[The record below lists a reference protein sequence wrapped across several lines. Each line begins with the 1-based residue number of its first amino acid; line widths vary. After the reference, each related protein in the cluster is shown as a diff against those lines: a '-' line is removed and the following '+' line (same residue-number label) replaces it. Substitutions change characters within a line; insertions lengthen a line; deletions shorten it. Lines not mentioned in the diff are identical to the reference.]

1 MSINVAIDNDVLDN
15 AKFVASKIDETYL
28 RKRAYALGIAANAT
42 AKYLNANG
50 LKTLSNHSLYRSAVF
65 AKEVEIA
72 DIYANNARFD
82 VRVTFNDTTFT
93 VPKLHVKYDIEPQA
107 YIVVKFDSTLKDIS
121 FLGFIPSEDLTFDK
135 NGDEYYTYPLEIL
148 NPIED
153 FISYAQK
160 LDITPSKYSETD
172 HENVKEL
179 CLSFLDEEASEA
191 DKIYFIK
198 HVATC
203 PVCRETFCDMNDFDD
218 IVSQLKNYHELLN
231 DSTLSVLSGNKKEV
245 DQAVIANMAFV
256 ENAGEDLPD
265 EEAIKLER
273 ILPSTSGAL
282 ISDEAASIIAQGT
295 LAAGAAEVVEEIGK
309 ELEPEILNLYDGPEE
324 KPKEENSPETEET
337 LADNNESLISEQE
350 EIEPL
355 TEEDQEITPENN
367 QTDVELSEQDN
378 IALDDSNTE
387 VENLVESD
395 NLTEDDLEQL
405 DEIDSINQE
414 SFDELNASIEAFASS
429 PVEDLAETKEPL
441 SEATDEEITEDS
453 LQADLDSPVELEEV
467 AEDNLQADLDAP
479 MELEKVAED
488 NLQAD
493 LDAPMELEEVAED
506 NLQADLDSPTGL
518 EEVAEDNLQA
528 DLETPME
535 LEEVA
540 EDNSQAD
547 LDAPIE
553 LEEVTEDNLQA
564 DLDSPTGLE
573 EVAEDN
579 LQADLETPI
588 ELEEVAKDNSQ
599 ADLDSPVE
607 LEEVAED
614 NLQAD
619 LDSPMELEEVA
630 EDNLH
635 ADLDTPME
643 LDDLQEEIKEEEND
657 NINLEIENQEL
668 DNIEELNDDI
678 SLELEETTNDD
689 TLNVSE
695 DIILEENNT
704 EDDSF
709 DAINEQQETLEE
721 TSEQDLIGVESD
733 KLNEDISEAE
743 ISLENN
749 EPAEI
754 HPIEEVEQ
762 LDELSDEILQENT
775 TEKLSQNQE
784 FEESQEADNSLEF
797 EDLETI
803 DELNEISELQE
814 ENNIQ
819 NDDATADFKI
829 DEETTLEENR
839 AEEFKENIT
848 TETND
853 YQDNNSTEFSSEVN
867 TEFNEEQEI
876 SDMPPADEQT
886 YFNKNNTNSEQMQ
899 ENSEL
904 QDLLDDDLLA
914 LLSDDDE
921 TQNDGSQ
928 NIKNSVEDI
937 QEGIELTDEDY
948 QQPESEN
955 PENGQTAE
963 NGEIENL
970 FDEQNVP
977 QDGEHVELDLSQ
989 EPMSAEAVKK
999 TKKLAVAGALITL
1012 LAIGGAAG
1020 GFYMY
1025 QKNIAANNDSIDTA
1039 QDNQVFDF
1047 QNKDSEDETADT
1059 SSAAVSQD
1067 INKSMTNSFS
1077 DKPAAI
1083 SITKL
1088 SWQINE
1094 KLAVEPSV
1102 KEYLQTAGKNI
1113 QLNLQNDLAN
1123 ASDVAFNNS
1132 VKVSFEIAPDNTMKG
1147 IQVLESSG
1155 SDKIDA
1161 TITKSI
1167 KNTLKYVS
1175 VPKLKNYNSDYFLTL
1190 IINF

>member
-160 LDITPSKYSETD
+160 LNITPSKYSETD

-265 EEAIKLER
+265 EEAIKLGGA
-273 ILPSTSGAL
+273 LPSASGAL
-282 ISDEAASIIAQGT
+282 VSGEAASIIAQGA

-309 ELEPEILNLYDGPEE
+309 ELEPEILNLYDAQEE
-324 KPKEENSPETEET
+324 QQKEESSSEIEET
-337 LADNNESLISEQE
+337 LTDNNESLISEQE

-355 TEEDQEITPENN
+355 TEEDKEIASENN
-367 QTDVELSEQDN
+367 QTDIELSEQDN
-378 IALDDSNTE
+378 IALDDSHTE

-453 LQADLDSPVELEEV
+453 LQADLDSPMEIEEVTEGNLQADLDAPIELEEVTADLETPMEFEEVAEDNLHADLDAHVELEEV
-467 AEDNLQADLDAP
+467 AEDNLQADLD
-479 MELEKVAED
+479 
-488 NLQAD
+488 
-493 LDAPMELEEVAED
+493 
-506 NLQADLDSPTGL
+506 
-518 EEVAEDNLQA
+518 
-528 DLETPME
+528 TPME
-535 LEEVA
+535 IEEVA
-540 EDNSQAD
+540 EDNSQVD
-547 LDAPIE
+547 LDSPMEI
-553 LEEVTEDNLQA
+553 EEVTEDN
-564 DLDSPTGLE
+564 T
-573 EVAEDN
+573 
-579 LQADLETPI
+579 
-588 ELEEVAKDNSQ
+588 
-599 ADLDSPVE
+599 
-607 LEEVAED
+607 
-614 NLQAD
+614 QAD
-619 LDSPMELEEVA
+619 LDSPMEIEEVA
-630 EDNLH
+630 EDNTQ
-635 ADLDTPME
+635 ADLDSPMEIDTQANLDTTVE
-643 LDDLQEEIKEEEND
+643 LDDLHEEIKEEEND

-668 DNIEELNDDI
+668 NNIEELNDDI
-678 SLELEETTNDD
+678 SLELEETTNDL
-689 TLNVSE
+689 TLNDSE

-721 TSEQDLIGVESD
+721 NHEQDFIDFETDNLS
-733 KLNEDISEAE
+733 EDISTTE

-749 EPAEI
+749 EPEDL
-754 HPIEEVEQ
+754 HPMEEVEQ
-762 LDELSDEILQENT
+762 LDELSNEILE
-775 TEKLSQNQE
+775 EKTIEQLSQNKE
-784 FEESQEADNSLEF
+784 IKESQERDNSLEF

-829 DEETTLEENR
+829 DEETALEESG
-839 AEEFKENIT
+839 AKKSQENMT

-853 YQDNNSTEFSSEVN
+853 YQDNNATKFSSEVN

-876 SDMPPADEQT
+876 SDMSPADEQT

-948 QQPESEN
+948 QQQESKNQKSEQN
-955 PENGQTAE
+955 SE

>member
-93 VPKLHVKYDIEPQA
+93 VPKLHVKYDIKPQA

-148 NPIED
+148 RPIED

-265 EEAIKLER
+265 EEAIKLGGA
-273 ILPSTSGAL
+273 LPSASGAL
-282 ISDEAASIIAQGT
+282 VSGEAASIIAQGA

-309 ELEPEILNLYDGPEE
+309 ELEPEILNLYDDQEE
-324 KPKEENSPETEET
+324 QQKEESSSEIEET
-337 LADNNESLISEQE
+337 LTDNNESLISEQE

-355 TEEDQEITPENN
+355 TEEDKEIASENN
-367 QTDVELSEQDN
+367 QTDIELSEQDN

-405 DEIDSINQE
+405 DETDSINQE

-441 SEATDEEITEDS
+441 SEATDEEVAEDNLQADLDS
-453 LQADLDSPVELEEV
+453 PMELEEAAEDNLQADLDSPVELEE
-467 AEDNLQADLDAP
+467 A
-479 MELEKVAED
+479 
-488 NLQAD
+488 
-493 LDAPMELEEVAED
+493 AED
-506 NLQADLDSPTGL
+506 NLQADLDSPVEL
-518 EEVAEDNLQA
+518 EEAAEDNLQA
-528 DLETPME
+528 DLDTPM
-535 LEEVA
+535 
-540 EDNSQAD
+540 
-547 LDAPIE
+547 
-553 LEEVTEDNLQA
+553 
-564 DLDSPTGLE
+564 
-573 EVAEDN
+573 
-579 LQADLETPI
+579 
-588 ELEEVAKDNSQ
+588 
-599 ADLDSPVE
+599 E

-619 LDSPMELEEVA
+619 LDSPMELEEATEDNLQADLEAPMELEEIA
-630 EDNLH
+630 EDNLQ

-643 LDDLQEEIKEEEND
+643 LEEVAEDNSQTNLDTNVELDDLHEEIKEEEND

-695 DIILEENNT
+695 DIILEEYNI
-704 EDDSF
+704 EEDSF
-709 DAINEQQETLEE
+709 NNPNEQPETLEE
-721 TSEQDLIGVESD
+721 TSGQDLIGIESD
-733 KLNEDISEAE
+733 KLNEDISEAK

-749 EPAEI
+749 EPEDI

-784 FEESQEADNSLEF
+784 IEESQEADNSLEF

-829 DEETTLEENR
+829 DEETTLEE
-839 AEEFKENIT
+839 ENIT

-876 SDMPPADEQT
+876 SDMPPTDEQT
-886 YFNKNNTNSEQMQ
+886 YFNENNTNSEQSQ

-914 LLSDDDE
+914 LLSDDDTQTQDNDSLN
-921 TQNDGSQ
+921 TQNST
-928 NIKNSVEDI
+928 EDL

-1047 QNKDSEDETADT
+1047 QNKGSEDETADT

-1161 TITKSI
+1161 AITKSI

>member
-93 VPKLHVKYDIEPQA
+93 VPKLHVKYDIKPQA

-153 FISYAQK
+153 FIPYAQK

-265 EEAIKLER
+265 EEAIKLGGA
-273 ILPSTSGAL
+273 LPSASGAL
-282 ISDEAASIIAQGT
+282 VSGEAASIIAQGA

-309 ELEPEILNLYDGPEE
+309 ELEPEILNLYDDQEE
-324 KPKEENSPETEET
+324 QQKEESSSEIEET
-337 LADNNESLISEQE
+337 LTDNNESLISEQE
-350 EIEPL
+350 EIESL

-441 SEATDEEITEDS
+441 SEATDEEVTEDNLQADLETPIELEEVAEDNLQADLDS
-453 LQADLDSPVELEEV
+453 PIELEEVAEDNLQADLDAPIELEEVAEDNLQADLDSPVELEEV
-467 AEDNLQADLDAP
+467 AEDNLQADLETH
-479 MELEKVAED
+479 MEFEEVTED
-488 NLQAD
+488 NL
-493 LDAPMELEEVAED
+493 
-506 NLQADLDSPTGL
+506 
-518 EEVAEDNLQA
+518 
-528 DLETPME
+528 
-535 LEEVA
+535 
-540 EDNSQAD
+540 QAD

-564 DLDSPTGLE
+564 DLD
-573 EVAEDN
+573 
-579 LQADLETPI
+579 TPM
-588 ELEEVAKDNSQ
+588 
-599 ADLDSPVE
+599 E

-619 LDSPMELEEVA
+619 LDAPMELEEIAEDNLQADLDTPMELEEVA
-630 EDNLH
+630 EDNSQTN
-635 ADLDTPME
+635 LDTNVE
-643 LDDLQEEIKEEEND
+643 LDDLHEEIKEEEND

-695 DIILEENNT
+695 DIILEEHNI
-704 EDDSF
+704 EEDSF
-709 DAINEQQETLEE
+709 NNPNEQPETLEE
-721 TSEQDLIGVESD
+721 TSEQDLIGIESD
-733 KLNEDISEAE
+733 KLNEDISEAK

-749 EPAEI
+749 EPEDI

-814 ENNIQ
+814 ENNIP

-886 YFNKNNTNSEQMQ
+886 YFNENNTNSEQSQ

-914 LLSDDDE
+914 LLSDDDTQTQDNDSLN
-921 TQNDGSQ
+921 TQNST
-928 NIKNSVEDI
+928 EDL

-1047 QNKDSEDETADT
+1047 QNKGSEEEAADT

-1161 TITKSI
+1161 AITKSI